1 MVKKTIKLK
10 ETDLHKII
18 KESVN
23 NVIKEHSRDIDD
35 DNYYGGGL
43 PDRYFDDDDDKPS
56 VEDYFE
62 GTAEWDKITNYID
75 AHYQIEDLEYE
86 DVKKLLSPIN
96 SSLSKIY
103 MVMNHAMESLKF
115 DGLKHEHI
123 VKYMRETFYGYSSLI
138 NDINRLY
145 NKYKWLITDK

>member
-10 ETDLHKII
+10 ESDLRRII

-23 NVIKEHSRDIDD
+23 NVIKEYSRDIDD

-43 PDRYFDDDDDKPS
+43 PDRYFDDDDKPS

-62 GTAEWDKITNYID
+62 DTAEWDKISNYID

-86 DVKKLLSPIN
+86 DVKKLLSPIK

-103 MVMNHAMESLKF
+103 MVMNHVMESLKF

-123 VKYMRETFYGYSSLI
+123 VKYMREEFYGYSSLI